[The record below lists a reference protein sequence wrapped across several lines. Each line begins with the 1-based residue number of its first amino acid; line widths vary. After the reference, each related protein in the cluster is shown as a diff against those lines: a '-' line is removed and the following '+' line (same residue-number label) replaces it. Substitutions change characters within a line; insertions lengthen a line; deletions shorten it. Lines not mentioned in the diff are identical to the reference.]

1 MSDKSIDNLGVIADL
16 LQVGTF
22 VMTLTESSN
31 DRLMK
36 ELQHQNK
43 DYLEIIV
50 QQNKKIIDKLERIE
64 NVRFTKSG

>member
-1 MSDKSIDNLGVIADL
+1 MSEQSLENLSILANL

-22 VMTLTESSN
+22 VMTLSESSN

-43 DYLEIIV
+43 DFLEKIVEQNNQIIER
-50 QQNKKIIDKLERIE
+50 LERISK
-64 NVRFTKSG
+64 NV

>member
-1 MSDKSIDNLGVIADL
+1 MSENSLENLSILANL

-22 VMTLTESSN
+22 IMTLSESSN

-43 DYLEIIV
+43 DFLEKIVEQNNLIIE
-50 QQNKKIIDKLERIE
+50 KLERINK
-64 NVRFTKSG
+64 NV